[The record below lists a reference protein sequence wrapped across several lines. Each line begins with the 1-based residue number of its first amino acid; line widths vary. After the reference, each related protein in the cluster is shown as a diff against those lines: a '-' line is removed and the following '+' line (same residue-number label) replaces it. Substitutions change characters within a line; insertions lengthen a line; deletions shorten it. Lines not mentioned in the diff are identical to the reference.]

1 MSAFDTFIQAGGAG
15 INLPG
20 IVNQAQVAKQNDLL
34 LLNAPKVEA
43 RAAAQENR
51 LQNQE
56 NRLQNQWET
65 IDQLR
70 QGSRLLNYIDNE
82 SPDIKGAMAY
92 ISEGGVTE
100 KEKPTLAL
108 FQKALES
115 GDLSQVGELRNA
127 LIGLKKTAL
136 EMGDVKAQGG
146 DGTAH
151 MQDDAHLQALIRQY
165 GVDSPRVQQFY
176 DVLRQNYSW
185 QNMGN
190 VPTPARIGASGPQIG
205 GQAPTQENPSGVD
218 NRTPAQITMENARN
232 VEFAKGIGAKEG
244 EGAGTVNTATD
255 IKIAQ
260 TEAEFIADLPT
271 SSIKAAETISKL
283 GQAMTTIDDTAE
295 LSNEWT
301 SGYSG
306 KIVAFLDPT
315 SDAAALK
322 RKAHTLKS
330 QAILTTLAQMRELAA
345 NNASGLGNTNE
356 REIITL
362 ETDLANLD
370 PDQDPEELRK
380 ALTVVTDKY
389 TKVMAAN
396 RVTIDLAEGVYGDLR
411 NPKTRTKALEG
422 ARKDIR
428 DVYLRPALTGQY
440 AMDGKTGRKTAKLK
454 DGTWVYVDNGE
465 AW

>member
-1 MSAFDTFIQAGGAG
+1 MSAFDTFVQAGGTG

-232 VEFAKGIGAKEG
+232 VANAKET
-244 EGAGTVNTATD
+244 GTQQAQIDAIEPKAVNTEQANEIASRPQRRTNALSQKSKFNNLFVELDEANKNTNFWTTGNFGFASRWIAPGLSDASSLDSNLKSIRANLSVEAMAGLKALSPSGATGMGNQSD
-255 IKIAQ
+255 K
-260 TEAEFIADLPT
+260 EFGALESLVSTLEQLKQPKEIRRALNKVFEHITRLDQLSTVQVDLAD
-271 SSIKAAETISKL
+271 
-283 GQAMTTIDDTAE
+283 
-295 LSNEWT
+295 
-301 SGYSG
+301 G
-306 KIVAFLDPT
+306 KISLDEAKQR
-315 SDAAALK
+315 S
-322 RKAHTLKS
+322 
-330 QAILTTLAQMRELAA
+330 
-345 NNASGLGNTNE
+345 N
-356 REIITL
+356 
-362 ETDLANLD
+362 
-370 PDQDPEELRK
+370 
-380 ALTVVTDKY
+380 
-389 TKVMAAN
+389 
-396 RVTIDLAEGVYGDLR
+396 
-411 NPKTRTKALEG
+411 
-422 ARKDIR
+422 DIS
-428 DVYLRPALTGQY
+428 LRPRLSGESGELNKRTIL
-440 AMDGKTGRKTAKLK
+440 RL
-454 DGTWVYVDNGE
+454 DNG
-465 AW
+465 AWIYRDTGEIVE